1 MAYLRWARWLLVSVG
16 RSLTVE
22 RAALTRL
29 VLVRIQAPQPI
40 YIVQPHL
47 DMPERLLAHGAA
59 IIDRHAVT
67 TKTNEVTKWQS
78 AKVTQ
83 INPPSLAWK

>member
-1 MAYLRWARWLLVSVG
+1 MAYLRWARWLLASVG

-40 YIVQPHL
+40 YIVQPFL
-47 DMPERLLAHGAA
+47 DGFENLIEDGAA
-59 IIDRHAVT
+59 IIDRHAVIIE
-67 TKTNEVTKWQS
+67 TNEVTKW
-78 AKVTQ
+78 
-83 INPPSLAWK
+83 